1 MSADIQP
8 LTPEEAAAEVE
19 EIVEAAERVGVQIDA
34 EAVREWLVAV
44 SEAERESALTQD
56 PFSGIFGHRISLL
69 DFDQED
75 LNSFRRLAQRV
86 RVARRS
92 NVETAIAIAGSSA
105 QGRVQMFPGDNDF
118 FERVNIKT
126 ASLDEARKLLRDIM
140 RETAIRAFLEPD
152 IVLLEVNLGVYPL
165 AVIERGEPRG
175 AGDSITWKPA
185 DVANGYIVVVR
196 ADDPNQSIMIKWAEV
211 QSGMGW
217 TYLGWIVADRESGR
231 IVLASN
237 MLDVTWEAPD
247 GKLTALDGSIDPFFQ
262 EIYLEADALPVFTK
276 IVNQVQHSAMDAY
289 INSMRWQ
296 VFHYTHQEPN
306 FGKASKRLY
315 NLFRL
320 TDQLES
326 AAYVREL
333 FDEPGACLYQVP
345 GLLDAIDAARD
356 SGSGIDHQTVIR
368 QINQVIRTVESAQ
381 IGSGADRLIAE
392 LTHLRGEVEGRF
404 SITDDWDA
412 LLADVRSRCSE
423 IVNEFFRVR
432 LMGFPQIEAFVASL
446 KESAG

>member
-1 MSADIQP
+1 MSDDKA
-8 LTPEEAAAEVE
+8 LTPEEAEEEVE
-19 EIVEAAERVGVQIDA
+19 EITEAAKRVGVEIDA
-34 EAVREWLVAV
+34 ENVREWLVAI
-44 SEAERESALTQD
+44 SEAERESALAQD
-56 PFSGIFGHRISLL
+56 PFSGVFGHRISLL

-86 RVARRS
+86 RATRRS

-105 QGRVQMFPGDNDF
+105 QGKVQLFPGDNDF
-118 FERVNIKT
+118 FERINIKAPT
-126 ASLDEARKLLRDIM
+126 LDVARKLLRDIV
-140 RETAIRAFLEPD
+140 RETAIRAFQEPD

-165 AVIERGEPRG
+165 AVIERGEPRE
-175 AGDSITWKPA
+175 AGDPITWKPS
-185 DVANGYIVVVR
+185 DVANGYIVVAR
-196 ADDPNQSIMIKWAEV
+196 ADDPSQSITLKWDEV

-231 IVLASN
+231 IVLVSN

-247 GKLTALDGSIDPFFQ
+247 GKLTSLDGSIDPFFQ
-262 EIYLEADALPVFTK
+262 EIYLEAADLPVFTK
-276 IVNQVQHSAMDAY
+276 IVKQVDQKTIDAY
-289 INSMRWQ
+289 IHAMHSQ
-296 VFHYTHQEPN
+296 VFHYTQQEPN
-306 FGKASKRLY
+306 YGKASKRLY

-320 TDQLES
+320 TDQLEA

-356 SGSGIDHQTVIR
+356 AGSGIDHQTVIK
-368 QINQVIRTVESAQ
+368 QINRVINTVKQAQ
-381 IGSGADRLIAE
+381 IGSSADKMIVE

-404 SITDDWDA
+404 SSTDDWDA

-432 LMGFPQIEAFVASL
+432 LLGFPQIEAFVASL
-446 KESAG
+446 KEPKA